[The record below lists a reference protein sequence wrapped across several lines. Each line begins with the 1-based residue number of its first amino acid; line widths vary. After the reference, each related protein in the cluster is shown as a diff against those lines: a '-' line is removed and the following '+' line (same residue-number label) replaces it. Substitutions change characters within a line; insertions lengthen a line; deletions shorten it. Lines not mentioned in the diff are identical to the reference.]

1 MSKIK
6 AKLADIL
13 AFPAKTY
20 EKLTDKRASLVAGIV
35 LVGLIDFLLPDVM
48 YVIKEFFLGK
58 SSADIAYNAGMSVV
72 VLLLLGF
79 IDVIFVSVPLF
90 DFFRYIKRK
99 ELQLAKENGMGGD
112 DLTTDLQPSAIKVMK
127 IYIMSHFIIVP
138 VSTAYYYA
146 ITKNMTESSSPLMQ
160 NLALLLFMVIMIWS
174 AAIMARGINVIF
186 RFNTVFKRLT
196 FISVFTW
203 NFLFGMVFDVMIMG
217 WLMRL
222 FR

>member
-1 MSKIK
+1 MNGIK

-58 SSADIAYNAGMSVV
+58 SAADIAYNAGMSVV
-72 VLLLLGF
+72 VLLLLGL

-99 ELQLAKENGMGGD
+99 ELQLAKENGMSGD
-112 DLTTDLQPSAIKVMK
+112 DLTEGLQPSAIKVMK
-127 IYIMSHFIIVP
+127 IYIMSHFIIIP

-146 ITKNMTESSSPLMQ
+146 ITKNMTENSTPLMQ
-160 NLALLLFMVIMIWS
+160 NIALLLFMVILIWS
-174 AAIMARGINVIF
+174 AAIMARGINVLF
-186 RFNTVFKRLT
+186 CFNTVFKRLT
-196 FISVFTW
+196 FITVFTW

>member
-1 MSKIK
+1 
-6 AKLADIL
+6 
-13 AFPAKTY
+13 
-20 EKLTDKRASLVAGIV
+20 
-35 LVGLIDFLLPDVM
+35 
-48 YVIKEFFLGK
+48 
-58 SSADIAYNAGMSVV
+58 
-72 VLLLLGF
+72 
-79 IDVIFVSVPLF
+79 
-90 DFFRYIKRK
+90 
-99 ELQLAKENGMGGD
+99 MGGD